1 MGNRGTLFD
10 TAIGDRP
17 FNLPLTNNYDA
28 AVAPVAT
35 NDFSQNYR
43 RGSTWLIKATSTIYV
58 CTDDTVGAA
67 VWELTS
73 SGSVT
78 PGQLVAPAAS
88 SPTGAGSAA
97 LVKGGAGGATSGN
110 GGASTVSGGD
120 ATAGNGN
127 GGDLNLDGGAKN
139 GTGINGAVRLG
150 AASEAVFLNQGA
162 PNAQTV
168 SATLTA
174 AALLAGIITVAQ
186 GASGASALQ
195 LPLATAMDTA
205 LPTSVAGDAIDFSVV
220 NTSVTS
226 GEVASVTT
234 NTGWTLVG
242 EMTLAITTS
251 ARFRARKTGAGA
263 WSLYR
268 LS

>member
-10 TAIGDRP
+10 SSIGDRP

-28 AVAPVAT
+28 TVAPVAT

-43 RGSTWLIKATSTIYV
+43 KGSTWIIKSTSTIYV

-73 SGSVT
+73 TGSTT
-78 PGQLVAPAAS
+78 PGQLTAPAG
-88 SPTGAGSAA
+88 SPAVVT
-97 LVKGGAGGATSGN
+97 GGAASGTNQPGNDVNLAPGAPNGSG
-110 GGASTVSGGD
+110 A
-120 ATAGNGN
+120 AGV
-127 GGDLNLDGGAKN
+127 
-139 GTGINGAVRLG
+139 VRLG
-150 AASEAVFLNQGA
+150 GIEVIKQGA

-174 AALLAGIITVAQ
+174 AAILTGLITVSQ

-205 LPTSVAGDAIDFSVV
+205 LPSSIANDAFDFSVA
-220 NTSVTS
+220 NISVTS
-226 GEVASVTT
+226 GETASITT

-251 ARFRARKTGAGA
+251 ARFRARKTGTGA
-263 WSLYR
+263 WTLYR